1 MYSTTDLQLFIRIAD
16 QGTLSQAAR
25 DLELSTATASAGLKR
40 LEQKLGTRLFVRSTR
55 SMRLTRDGEV
65 FLEYSRQA
73 LALLGEGEA
82 LIRSDKQTIGG
93 HIRISASSDLG
104 RHVLLPFIDA
114 FQQLHPAV
122 TVSLQLSDSVIDLF
136 REPID
141 LAFRYGKLEDSSL
154 VSQQLIGNRRMLV
167 ASPAY
172 LAQHPP
178 LQTPKDLIHHNCL
191 LYYLKGGLYN
201 SWPFDNG
208 KEALEVKV
216 KGDRMANDGAV
227 VREWAVAG
235 LGIAYKCWLDV
246 RQDLEAGRLVR
257 VLPQYQGDSVPLNA
271 VYPHRNNVAPR
282 ICSLLAYLKAGLAGF
297 GQAAQ

>member
-1 MYSTTDLQLFIRIAD
+1 M
-16 QGTLSQAAR
+16 
-25 DLELSTATASAGLKR
+25 
-40 LEQKLGTRLFVRSTR
+40 
-55 SMRLTRDGEV
+55 
-65 FLEYSRQA
+65 
-73 LALLGEGEA
+73 
-82 LIRSDKQTIGG
+82 
-93 HIRISASSDLG
+93 
-104 RHVLLPFIDA
+104 LLPFIDA

-122 TVSLQLSDSVIDLF
+122 TIGLQLSDSVIDLF

-154 VSQQLIGNRRMLV
+154 VSQQLIDNRRMLV

-178 LQTPKDLIHHNCL
+178 LQTPKDLIQHNCL
-191 LYYLKGGLYN
+191 LYYLKSGLYN

-208 KEALEVKV
+208 KETLAIKV

-246 RQDLEAGRLVR
+246 RQDLAAGRLVR

-271 VYPHRNNVAPR
+271 VYPHRNNIAPR
-282 ICSLLAYLKAGLAGF
+282 IRSLLAYLKAGLAEF
-297 GQAAQ
+297 EPAAQ